1 MNPLLSQLQPYPFER
16 LRQLFNGI
24 TPNPA
29 YRPISLGIGEPQH
42 PTPAFIKD
50 ALDAAVRSTPSALAA
65 YPATAGSPALR
76 KAFAAWLQRR
86 YGLAMDPATQM
97 LPVNGSREALFA
109 LAQTVI
115 DPSPGTRPPPGGPKA
130 GDARSE
136 GSEAHEV
143 ANVGVP
149 FVVCPNPFYQIYE
162 GAAILSG
169 ARPWFVP
176 AVASKNF
183 AQDWDSVPES
193 VWANTQLLFVCSP
206 GNPTGAVMPL
216 DEWKKLF
223 DLSDRHGFVIASDEC
238 YSEIYFRDDDKGG
251 PPLGGLEAAAKLG
264 RDDFKNLIS
273 FTSLSKRS
281 NVPGMRSG
289 FVAGDATIIKQF
301 LLYRTYHGS
310 AMSPVVQSAS
320 AVAWADEAHVVD
332 NRDMYRKKFAQVT
345 PVLASV
351 LDVALPDAGF
361 YLWASVPT
369 KKGGSKGGSQGGLIA
384 NNDTPATPGDDVEFA
399 RELFALYNVT
409 VLPGSYLARDGN
421 ALDASGSAISTT
433 LSGHNPGAGRIR
445 MALVAETA
453 ECLEAAHRIVQFVKS
468 RS

>member
-1 MNPLLSQLQPYPFER
+1 MNPLLSHLQPYPFER

-24 TPNPA
+24 TSNPA

-50 ALDAAVRSTPSALAA
+50 ALDAAVRGTPSGLAA
-65 YPATAGSPALR
+65 YPATAGSLKLR
-76 KAFAAWLQRR
+76 EAFAAWLLRR
-86 YGLAMDPATQM
+86 YGLALDPATQM

-115 DPSPGTRPPPGGPKA
+115 NPGAKTSDGLGMK
-130 GDARSE
+130 
-136 GSEAHEV
+136 
-143 ANVGVP
+143 P

-162 GAAILSG
+162 GAAILAG

-176 AVASKNF
+176 AVASRNF

-216 DEWKKLF
+216 SEWRKLF
-223 DLSDRHGFVIASDEC
+223 ELSDHHGFVIASDEC
-238 YSEIYFRDDDKGG
+238 YSEIYFRDE

-264 RDDFKNLIS
+264 RKDFKNLIS

-289 FVAGDATIIKQF
+289 FVAGDAAIIKQF

-320 AVAWADEAHVVD
+320 AAAWADEAHVVA
-332 NRDMYRKKFAQVT
+332 NRDMYRQKFAEVT
-345 PVLASV
+345 PVLARV
-351 LDVALPDAGF
+351 MDVALPDAGF
-361 YLWASVPT
+361 YLWATVPA
-369 KKGGSKGGSQGGLIA
+369 KKEGLKGGLKSGSSA
-384 NNDTPATPGDDVEFA
+384 NNDTPAPPGDDVEFA

-421 ALDASGSAISTT
+421 AIDPSGRAISTALT
-433 LSGHNPGAGRIR
+433 GHNPGAGRFR

-453 ECLEAAHRIVQFVKS
+453 ECLEAAQRIVQFVKS